1 MKDFVLKHWKIILI
15 VLLAG
20 ALFITIRTASKNKS
34 KYQRERNNVEAL
46 MTELEHEKT
55 KRGEDVTTIQ
65 ELQLT
70 VSEFKKLRA
79 EDVKLIEE
87 LKIKPPQIK
96 EVVKTVVETKIVY
109 RDSLVQV
116 SPGKYEW
123 NKDTKWWTVNQ
134 QIDFNEN
141 PPINNFKMNTRD
153 SLTHVLYKVPKCKFL
168 GIRFGTKGYE
178 IKVINHNPDGT
189 ILYNSWINVS
199 KDKTRRKRD

>member
-1 MKDFVLKHWKIILI
+1 M
-15 VLLAG
+15 
-20 ALFITIRTASKNKS
+20 
-34 KYQRERNNVEAL
+34 
-46 MTELEHEKT
+46 
-55 KRGEDVTTIQ
+55 
-65 ELQLT
+65 
-70 VSEFKKLRA
+70 
-79 EDVKLIEE
+79 
-87 LKIKPPQIK
+87 
-96 EVVKTVVETKIVY
+96 VETKIVY

-141 PPINNFKMNTRD
+141 PPINNLKMTTRD

>member
-141 PPINNFKMNTRD
+141 PPINNFKMTTRD

-168 GIRFGTKGYE
+168 GIRFGIKGYE

>member
-20 ALFITIRTASKNKS
+20 ALFITIRTASKSKS

-141 PPINNFKMNTRD
+141 PPINNFKMTTRD

>member
-46 MTELEHEKT
+46 MIELEHEKT

-141 PPINNFKMNTRD
+141 PPINNFKMTTRD

>member
-134 QIDFNEN
+134 QIDFNES
-141 PPINNFKMNTRD
+141 PPINNFKMTTRD

>member
-1 MKDFVLKHWKIILI
+1 M
-15 VLLAG
+15 
-20 ALFITIRTASKNKS
+20 
-34 KYQRERNNVEAL
+34 
-46 MTELEHEKT
+46 
-55 KRGEDVTTIQ
+55 
-65 ELQLT
+65 T

-134 QIDFNEN
+134 QI
-141 PPINNFKMNTRD
+141 ILTRT
-153 SLTHVLYKVPKCKFL
+153 LL
-168 GIRFGTKGYE
+168 
-178 IKVINHNPDGT
+178 
-189 ILYNSWINVS
+189 
-199 KDKTRRKRD
+199 

>member
-15 VLLAG
+15 VLLSG

-87 LKIKPPQIK
+87 LKVKPPQIK

-141 PPINNFKMNTRD
+141 PPINNFKMTTRD

>member
-46 MTELEHEKT
+46 MTELEHERT

-141 PPINNFKMNTRD
+141 PPINNFKMTTRD